1 MRAYI
6 KVVYSSEGAS
16 PAEVERALIDYGFH
30 RMRGSSVYDAEVSD
44 ESDLIDRL
52 NRIHGALRGLG
63 VTYAPSIQLLEEA
76 VRSEIYSYRERLEKW
91 RPMGVDVDAL
101 ETVLESDPEEFRRQA
116 KEIMSVQI
124 DRIADERT
132 KEAQEQEAKRQLED
146 ARETILH
153 QVGEGGKTFHDLVK
167 AIDMDAD
174 VVSDILDDLVD
185 KGRIRAEQ
193 QGRKVVFV
201 PL

>member
-1 MRAYI
+1 MRAYV
-6 KVVYSSEGAS
+6 KVIYSSEGAS

-63 VTYAPSIQLLEEA
+63 VTYAPSQLPEEA
-76 VRSEIYSYRERLEKW
+76 ARSEVSSYRERLEKW
-91 RPMGVDVDAL
+91 RSMGVDVDAL
-101 ETVLESDPEEFRRQA
+101 VTVLENDPEEFRRQA

-124 DRIADERT
+124 DRIADERAR
-132 KEAQEQEAKRQLED
+132 EAQEQEAKRRLED
-146 ARETILH
+146 ARERILH

-174 VVSDILDDLVD
+174 VVSDILDDLVG